1 MDANKIVNGKIN
13 GIRVGVIY
21 IKNFK
26 TVTMSK
32 SFPANSLMYSHIAC
46 KTKISMSITNTLIKV
61 LRYVVNMYLSN
72 IFT

>member
-1 MDANKIVNGKIN
+1 MEANRIVSGKIK
-13 GIRVGVIY
+13 GIRVGVMY

-26 TVTMSK
+26 IVAMSK
-32 SFPANSLMYSHIAC
+32 SLPANSLIYNQMAC

-61 LRYVVNMYLSN
+61 LRYDFNMYLSN